1 MRAYAVVFAL
11 ACACAPP
18 PAELPA
24 KYWSAANS
32 VANRSATADFG
43 GFSPLELVRLEGEPL
58 PWLSPP
64 FGSAEVRQGP
74 GPGLS
79 VFPAFAEGEE
89 AAYAIFDLWSALPRP
104 WVQPAWV
111 FVSEFHAPAPMSKR
125 LAGVPNVFPVDVTGS
140 FYSPFWKLRF
150 VTAPEADAETFTDAK
165 AVLDARLPTNDG
177 ALVLCPIVPPGLH
190 LAQAEGATAPVH
202 PFTRAPLTR
211 REPNEAWV
219 DGRRVSYFDM
229 GPDRAPYSG
238 DALEEAPAYFFSRPG
253 EGGLVRSS
261 LPAVLPPRSW
271 TRSLV
276 RRVDVELPGT
286 AAVFVPADLPAL
298 AEGLRAEGFTV
309 PAADAAIATDV
320 ARRYQLRVATDAS
333 CFGDATRF
341 PAGCAWL
348 DSEAAVLALSP
359 WRRHE
364 SPTLLAIGVLLA
376 EGAVR

>member
-1 MRAYAVVFAL
+1 MRGLLVVVAL
-11 ACACAPP
+11 GCACAPP

-43 GFSPLELVRLEGEPL
+43 GFSPLELVRLEGEAL
-58 PWLSPP
+58 LLQSPP
-64 FGSAEVRQGP
+64 WASAEVRQGP
-74 GPGLS
+74 GPGLT
-79 VFPAFAEGEE
+79 VFPAFSEGAE
-89 AAYAIFDLWSALPRP
+89 AAYAIFDLWSAHPRP

-111 FVSEFHAPAPMSKR
+111 FVSEFDPAAPMSKR
-125 LAGVPNVFPVDVTGS
+125 IADAPTVFPVDVSGS

-150 VTAPEADAETFTDAK
+150 VTAPEAGAETFTDAK
-165 AVLDARLPTNDG
+165 AVLDARRPTNEG
-177 ALVLCPIVPPGLH
+177 ALVLCAITPPALR
-190 LAQAEGATAPVH
+190 LAQAEGAPAPVH
-202 PFTRAPLTR
+202 PFTGTPLGR
-211 REPNEAWV
+211 RDAAEAWV
-219 DGRRVSYFDM
+219 DGRRVSYLDL
-229 GPDRAPYSG
+229 GADRAPYAG
-238 DALEEAPAYFFSRPG
+238 DALEEAPAYFFTRPAA
-253 EGGLVRSS
+253 EGLVRSS

-298 AEGLRAEGFTV
+298 AEAMRSEGFTV
-309 PAADAAIATDV
+309 PAADPAIATDV
-320 ARRYQLRVATDAS
+320 SRRYQLRVATDAS
-333 CFGDATRF
+333 CFGDAARF

-359 WRRHE
+359 SRRHE

-376 EGAVR
+376 EGAPR